1 MIHYIFLIFFF
12 IGTTV
17 NIFSIAKKNKKWE
30 YISKPLLM
38 PLLAAYFILVTY
50 PTSVAWLIFVALLC
64 GGVGD
69 IFLMLENKFMQ
80 GMSAFL
86 LGHIF
91 YIVAFLLLVNNILT
105 FPIWGFLLFVPVI
118 VILLLIYPKFKDFL
132 GDLRIPVHIYLVT
145 ILLMHIFAI
154 LLLAELSILS
164 PSFLFIWL
172 GSFLF
177 ILSDSLIAVDKFN
190 ENLKIP
196 NVAIIIMITYII
208 GQFLITQGMLL
219 AILL

>member
-12 IGTTV
+12 IGTTI
-17 NIFSIAKKNKKWE
+17 NIFAVAKKNKKWE
-30 YISKPLLM
+30 HISKPLLM
-38 PLLAAYFILVTY
+38 PLLAAYFILITY

-91 YIVAFLLLVNNILT
+91 YIVAFLLLVNNILK

-132 GDLRIPVHIYLVT
+132 GDLRIPVHVYLVT

-172 GSFLF
+172 GSILF
-177 ILSDSLIAVDKFN
+177 ILSDSLIALDKFN
-190 ENLKIP
+190 ENLKVP
-196 NVAIIIMITYII
+196 NVAVMIMITYII

>member
-12 IGTTV
+12 MDTTV
-17 NIFSIAKKNKKWE
+17 NIFAVAKKIKKWE

-64 GGVGD
+64 GCGGD

-91 YIVAFLLLVNNILT
+91 YIIAFLLLVNNIAT

>member
-12 IGTTV
+12 IGITV
-17 NIFSIAKKNKKWE
+17 NIFSVAKKNKKWE

-105 FPIWGFLLFVPVI
+105 FPIWGFFLFVPVI

>member
-12 IGTTV
+12 IGTTI
-17 NIFSIAKKNKKWE
+17 NIFAVAKKNKKWE
-30 YISKPLLM
+30 HISKPLLM
-38 PLLAAYFILVTY
+38 PLLAAYFILITY

-91 YIVAFLLLVNNILT
+91 YIVAFLLLVNNILK

-118 VILLLIYPKFKDFL
+118 VILLLIYPKFSAPSL
-132 GDLRIPVHIYLVT
+132 YT
-145 ILLMHIFAI
+145 ILNIHFFSTI
-154 LLLAELSILS
+154 
-164 PSFLFIWL
+164 PSH
-172 GSFLF
+172 SR
-177 ILSDSLIAVDKFN
+177 S
-190 ENLKIP
+190 EP
-196 NVAIIIMITYII
+196 T
-208 GQFLITQGMLL
+208 
-219 AILL
+219 

>member
-12 IGTTV
+12 MDTAV
-17 NIFSIAKKNKKWE
+17 NIFAVAKKIKKWE

-38 PLLAAYFILVTY
+38 PLLAAYFILATY
-50 PTSVAWLIFVALLC
+50 PINVAWLIFVALLC
-64 GGVGD
+64 GSGGD

-91 YIVAFLLLVNNILT
+91 YIIAFLLLVNNIAT

-118 VILLLIYPKFKDFL
+118 IILLLTYPKFKGYL
-132 GDLRIPVHIYLVT
+132 GDLRIPVHVYLVT
-145 ILLMHIFAI
+145 ILLMHISAI
-154 LLLAELSILS
+154 LLLAKLSILS
-164 PSFLFIWL
+164 PSFLFIWI
-172 GSFLF
+172 GSILF
-177 ILSDSLIAVDKFN
+177 ILSDSLIAVDNFN
-190 ENLKIP
+190 ENLKVP

-208 GQFLITQGMLL
+208 GQFLIAQGMLL
-219 AILL
+219 AILP